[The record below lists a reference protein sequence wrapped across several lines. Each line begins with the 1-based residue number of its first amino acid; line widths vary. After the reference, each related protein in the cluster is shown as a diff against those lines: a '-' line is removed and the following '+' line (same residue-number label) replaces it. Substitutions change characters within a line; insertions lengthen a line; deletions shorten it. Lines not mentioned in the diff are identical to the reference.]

1 VLVNRSGLHAEHD
14 PGAIRSGQVLEL
26 RCAHVAHL
34 KIQLEQE
41 IGLTP
46 EPTIH
51 VYFNRRSPTA

>member
-1 VLVNRSGLHAEHD
+1 
-14 PGAIRSGQVLEL
+14 L

-51 VYFNRRSPTA
+51 VYFNRKSPTA